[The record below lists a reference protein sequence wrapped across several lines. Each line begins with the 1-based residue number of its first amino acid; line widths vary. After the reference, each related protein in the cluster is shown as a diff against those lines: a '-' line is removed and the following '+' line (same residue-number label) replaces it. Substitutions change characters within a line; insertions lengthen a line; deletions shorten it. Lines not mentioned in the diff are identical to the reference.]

1 MQDGWKGHILPF
13 DLVQQT
19 YLSDDLQA
27 LTDQETRLAEITS
40 SLEEIF
46 ESLTE
51 EEKEQETVKES
62 KDGFA
67 NTEVGKAAKVF
78 LKEQKDAKTKFAPES
93 YEAKIIEASKL
104 IDKEKALKKAVKDA
118 SIALHLKTK
127 TTLEALSDEQVHTLL
142 HLKWIAPL
150 CNELLT
156 LPNTVITQLT
166 RQVQALADKYA
177 VTYSQVANEIKTT
190 EKELADMMGELTG
203 NKFDM
208 QGLTELASLLKG
220 E

>member
-1 MQDGWKGHILPF
+1 M
-13 DLVQQT
+13 
-19 YLSDDLQA
+19 
-27 LTDQETRLAEITS
+27 
-40 SLEEIF
+40 
-46 ESLTE
+46 
-51 EEKEQETVKES
+51 
-62 KDGFA
+62 
-67 NTEVGKAAKVF
+67 
-78 LKEQKDAKTKFAPES
+78 
-93 YEAKIIEASKL
+93 
-104 IDKEKALKKAVKDA
+104 
-118 SIALHLKTK
+118 
-127 TTLEALSDEQVHTLL
+127 L

>member
-1 MQDGWKGHILPF
+1 MEWLPITVIAV
-13 DLVQQT
+13 LIAI
-19 YLSDDLQA
+19 SA
-27 LTDQETRLAEITS
+27 LYCI
-40 SLEEIF
+40 
-46 ESLTE
+46 
-51 EEKEQETVKES
+51 V
-62 KDGFA
+62 
-67 NTEVGKAAKVF
+67 
-78 LKEQKDAKTKFAPES
+78 
-93 YEAKIIEASKL
+93 
-104 IDKEKALKKAVKDA
+104 KKAVKDA